1 MLVRDK
7 DSQEGYKHICDDS
20 YKYTKQ
26 ALKERM
32 QIYLHDITAY
42 TLIESKDGTIQK
54 WYLWGWVGNRIAV
67 STVKN
72 AKLKD
77 YKRYY
82 DMNEIGEKIF
92 LTRTEANER
101 G

>member
-1 MLVRDK
+1 MMNNNQTL
-7 DSQEGYKHICDDS
+7 
-20 YKYTKQ
+20 YTK
-26 ALKERM
+26 E
-32 QIYLHDITAY
+32 
-42 TLIESKDGTIQK
+42 KDGTIQK

-82 DMNEIGEKIF
+82 DMNDIGKKIF

>member
-1 MLVRDK
+1 MIMNKNQTL
-7 DSQEGYKHICDDS
+7 
-20 YKYTKQ
+20 YTK
-26 ALKERM
+26 E
-32 QIYLHDITAY
+32 
-42 TLIESKDGTIQK
+42 KDGTIQK

-82 DMNEIGEKIF
+82 DMSDIGEKIF
-92 LTRTEANER
+92 LTRKEANER

>member
-1 MLVRDK
+1 MNNKMYNKTL
-7 DSQEGYKHICDDS
+7 
-20 YKYTKQ
+20 YTK
-26 ALKERM
+26 E
-32 QIYLHDITAY
+32 
-42 TLIESKDGTIQK
+42 KDGTIQK
-54 WYLWGWVGNRIAV
+54 WYLWAWADNQIAV

-82 DMNEIGEKIF
+82 DMNDIGKKIF
-92 LTRTEANER
+92 WTRTEANEK

>member
-1 MLVRDK
+1 MLKGVLMMNNN
-7 DSQEGYKHICDDS
+7 QTL
-20 YKYTKQ
+20 YTK
-26 ALKERM
+26 E
-32 QIYLHDITAY
+32 
-42 TLIESKDGTIQK
+42 KDGTIQK

-77 YKRYY
+77 YKQYY